1 MDKKDMKNQRPP
13 KPKMDMKIL
22 GRVMGYIFRNYKY
35 RMFFESISPKYN
47 NASIFALT
55 ILLF

>member
-1 MDKKDMKNQRPP
+1 MDKKDMKNKRPP

-35 RMFFESISPKYN
+35 RMFFVLFCIVCISCSKI
-47 NASIFALT
+47 S
-55 ILLF
+55 